1 MMWGEDGER
10 YVLGAY
16 IMSGLKT
23 GLKTLGSWVQLA
35 SAAGINRP
43 VRDGNS
49 SNLEP
54 SNRNDGLGETA

>member
-1 MMWGEDGER
+1 
-10 YVLGAY
+10 
-16 IMSGLKT
+16 MSGLKT